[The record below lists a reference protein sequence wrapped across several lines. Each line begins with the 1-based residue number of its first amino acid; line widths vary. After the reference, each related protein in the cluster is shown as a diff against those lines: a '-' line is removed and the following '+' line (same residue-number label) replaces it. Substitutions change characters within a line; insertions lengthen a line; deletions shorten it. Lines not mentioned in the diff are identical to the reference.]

1 MSAHRVSE
9 QTVHNEAAG
18 TVTYAFRQPVCMPSY
33 LLAFAVGALESRQI
47 GPRSVVW
54 SEKVCAC
61 GCLLGLFGFWI
72 LGVLFVWVCGVGVLS
87 VPRSRIRCF
96 LFICL

>member
-54 SEKVCAC
+54 SEKVCAL
-61 GCLLGLFGFWI
+61 GCALRVGDFLGLLGVI
-72 LGVLFVWVCGVGVLS
+72 RVGVGGPGCVEC
-87 VPRSRIRCF
+87 VRF
-96 LFICL
+96 CL